1 MAGSETP
8 LVLPP
13 GTDLAQ
19 FQAYISRAREIV
31 GAENVTIVTG
41 EHDLAKTD

>member
-1 MAGSETP
+1 MASDTP

-19 FQAYISRAREIV
+19 FQAYIARAREIV
-31 GAENVTIVTG
+31 GAENVTVVAG
-41 EHDLAKTD
+41 EQDLAKAD